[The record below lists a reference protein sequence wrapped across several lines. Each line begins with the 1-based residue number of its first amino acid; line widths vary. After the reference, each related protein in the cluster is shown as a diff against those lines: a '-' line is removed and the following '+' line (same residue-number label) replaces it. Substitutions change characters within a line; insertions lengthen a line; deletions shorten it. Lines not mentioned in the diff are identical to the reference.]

1 MADHTHRILRNWRKK
16 VTSTSYSV
24 LWTEAAS
31 TFFGAGTVVGS
42 DKWVAYGMIE
52 GVLARPSTGGDG
64 QRLPFLLYKAPGAA
78 TPNLLVGTLQNT
90 IGTSSQFIQVS
101 MSGSNFQ
108 VEGRLHADNGM
119 TGILSVTL
127 DLHLVGGTGPVS

>member
-1 MADHTHRILRNWRKK
+1 MADHTHRILRNYRKK

-24 LWTEAAS
+24 LWSEAAS
-31 TFFGAGTVVGS
+31 SFFGAGTVAGS

-64 QRLPFLLYKAPGAA
+64 QRLPFLLYKAPGGS
-78 TPNLLVGTLQNT
+78 TPTLLIGSLQNM
-90 IGTSSQFIQVS
+90 IGTSSQFINVS
-101 MSGSNFQ
+101 MSGANLQ
-108 VEGRLHADNGM
+108 IEGRLHSDNGF

-127 DLHLVGGTGPVS
+127 DLHFVGGTGPSE

>member
-16 VTSTSYSV
+16 VTSTTYSV

-31 TFFGAGTVVGS
+31 SFFGAGTVVGS

-64 QRLPFLLYKAPGAA
+64 QRLTFLLYKAPGGS
-78 TPNLLVGTLQNT
+78 TPTLLIGSLQNI
-90 IGTSSQFIQVS
+90 IGTSTQFINVS

-108 VEGRLHADNGM
+108 VEGKLHSDNGM

>member
-16 VTSTSYSV
+16 ITSTTYSV
-24 LWTEAAS
+24 IWTEAAS
-31 TFFGAGTVVGS
+31 TFFGAGTIVGT
-42 DKWVAYGMIE
+42 DKWIAYGMLE

-64 QRLPFLLYKAPGAA
+64 QRLTFMLVKAPNSA
-78 TPNLLVGTLQNT
+78 TPTLLIGSLQDMIGSGT
-90 IGTSSQFIQVS
+90 QFVKAV

-108 VEGRLHADNGM
+108 VEARLIDDNEM

-127 DLHLVGGTGPVS
+127 DLHLVGGTGPVA

>member
-16 VTSTSYSV
+16 ITSTTYSV
-24 LWTEAAS
+24 IWTEAAS
-31 TFFGAGTVVGS
+31 TFFGAGTIVGT
-42 DKWVAYGMIE
+42 DKWIAYGMLE
-52 GVLARPSTGGDG
+52 GVLARPSTGGYG
-64 QRLPFLLYKAPGAA
+64 QRLTFMLVKAPNSA
-78 TPNLLVGTLQNT
+78 TPTLS
-90 IGTSSQFIQVS
+90 IGSLQDMIGSETQFVNAV

-108 VEGRLHADNGM
+108 VEARLIDDNEM

>member
-16 VTSTSYSV
+16 VTSTTYSV

-31 TFFGAGTVVGS
+31 TFFGAGTIVGT

-64 QRLPFLLYKAPGAA
+64 QRLSFLLYKSPGGS
-78 TPNLLVGTLQNT
+78 TPNLLIGSLQNI
-90 IGTSSQFIQVS
+90 IGTSVQFINVS
-101 MSGSNFQ
+101 MNGSNFQ
-108 VEGRLHADNGM
+108 VEGKLHSDNGS

-127 DLHLVGGTGPVS
+127 DLHLVGGTGPFG

>member
-24 LWTEAAS
+24 LWSESAS
-31 TFFGAGTVVGS
+31 SFFGAGTIVGS
-42 DKWVAYGMIE
+42 DKWVAYGVIE

-64 QRLPFLLYKAPGAA
+64 QRLPILLYKSPSAS
-78 TPNLLVGTLQNT
+78 TPTLLIGSLQNM
-90 IGTSSQFIQVS
+90 IGTSTQFIQAS

-108 VEGRLHADNGM
+108 VKGRLHSDNGS